1 MMKNIFPLCFLNIQ
15 YLKECI
21 NFKLKIFDK
30 LCNFK
35 ALQRSP
41 SQSQEF
47 EKFTDNLELNVKT
60 LKENPVLVVAISDF
74 NTKLKIGILR
84 IALLLRECIRQYCVA
99 RWIKIG
105 HNRTNTYSR

>member
-74 NTKLKIGILR
+74 NAKLKNWYFEDS
-84 IALLLRECIRQYCVA
+84 ATFRECIRQYCLTT
-99 RWIKIG
+99 WIKIG